1 MNQRLT
7 FITLGVN
14 DLGVIK
20 AWYRD
25 VFGWTI
31 LKDDEGICFIKLN
44 GIILGLYPSDDLAA
58 DIGISHDGSGFKRIA
73 FAINFRSQEE
83 VNACVTE
90 LRNKGVRIV
99 REPEPVFW
107 GGYRGYIADPEDNY
121 WELAYNP
128 FLPLDDTGNVV

>member
-1 MNQRLT
+1 M
-7 FITLGVN
+7 
-14 DLGVIK
+14 K
-20 AWYRD
+20 SWYQE
-25 VFGWTI
+25 VFGWNL